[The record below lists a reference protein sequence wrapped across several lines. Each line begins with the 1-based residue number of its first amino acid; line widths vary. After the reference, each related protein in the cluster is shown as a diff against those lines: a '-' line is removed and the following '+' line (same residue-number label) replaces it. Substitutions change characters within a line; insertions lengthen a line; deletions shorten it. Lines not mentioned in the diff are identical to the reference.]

1 MRSLN
6 GICETRFCFGNA
18 DAEIPPG
25 GAQVSPGGA
34 GIPPGAAPV
43 SGKVS

>member
-1 MRSLN
+1 VKRD
-6 GICETRFCFGNA
+6 FCFGNA

-34 GIPPGAAPV
+34 GDPAWGGAR
-43 SGKVS
+43 